1 MQVNIKCFIVVSL
14 LIGVISCKK
23 ESKADK
29 MPQQKF
35 TVISEKKSNI
45 NFINTVK
52 QTNEFN
58 CLNYTY
64 ALAGAGVAIGDFNN
78 DGLEDIYFT
87 SNQNANKLYLNKG
100 DFVFKD
106 ITESANVLD
115 EKGWSTGVSV
125 IDINNDGWQDIYVC
139 KSASLPNDELRKN
152 KLFINQKNNTFKE
165 EAKKWGLDHD
175 GFSMQSYF
183 LDYDKDGDLDL
194 YLVNHRVD
202 FENTLKLEKIGNQ
215 KLNPKTSDHLFRN
228 DGTTFTDVTLTS
240 GIANKAWGLSA
251 SIGDFNNDGWPD
263 IYVANDYIIPDF
275 LYINKRNGTFSNQ
288 IKTRFNHISYNSMGS
303 DFADINND
311 FLPDLLVL
319 EMSAQ
324 DHVRS
329 KENMPSMNTKGF
341 QKIVNANYHY
351 PYMSNMLQVNNG
363 NGSFSDIAQLANV
376 AKTDWSWS
384 TLLADF
390 DNDGQKDIVVT
401 NGIERNFANQDYAKK
416 IKENLD
422 NNITMTKM
430 EVIEMIPSEKIAN
443 YIYKNKADLSFEDV
457 TKKWG
462 FHQKVNSNGIAYA
475 DLDNDGDLD
484 LILNNMSDLAS
495 VYKNNSTNNFLKIEL
510 KGDEKNKNAI
520 GAKVKVY
527 TDEGNQYQDVYASR
541 GYLSSVSRTLN
552 FGFKKQEKVNVVE
565 VIWFNGLVTRLED
578 VKVNQTLVLNIN
590 EASRNPVLKQKVNRN
605 IKPINPKRL
614 GIDFIHK
621 ENDFNDFAKQVLL
634 PQKLSQKGPAISVA
648 DVNNDGLED
657 FFVGGARNQS
667 AEIYVQNVNGGFTK
681 SIQKSLEK
689 DAGFEDVFS
698 LFFDADTDGYLDLY
712 LVSSNYEV
720 SEKSGFSQD
729 GLYLNN
735 GKGVFTKSNNLPKN
749 LNATNVVKVF
759 DYDTDGDEDLFI
771 GASALSGKYPLSGK
785 SFILENRNGV
795 FKEVTK
801 NINNE
806 FSDIGIVKDILF
818 SDVDNDGDK
827 DLFVVGHW
835 FPITLFENQK
845 GKFIKSKIKDF
856 VATNG
861 WWNTIT
867 EIDIDNDGDK
877 DYVVGNLGENNKFHP
892 TKEKPLHI
900 YANNFDDNE
909 TFDMVLSK
917 EYKGNL
923 VPLRGK
929 ECSTQQN
936 SFVSDKTITYKD
948 FANSTLIDIYGDD
961 ALKSSYHR
969 EVYEFSSML
978 IKNNGNKTFTLQKLP
993 NSAQLGP
1000 TLSFE
1005 VSDVNNDGLL
1015 DVIGVGAIHESEVET
1030 IRYDANIGYILAGT
1044 KKGNLKPYKDLNF
1057 YNAKNAKQIKNIKI
1071 GNANFFIVANN
1082 DNMLSIFKQ

>member
-1 MQVNIKCFIVVSL
+1 MQVSIKCFIVVSL
-14 LIGVISCKK
+14 LISVISCKNKSENEKIPK
-23 ESKADK
+23 EN
-29 MPQQKF
+29 F
-35 TVISEKKSNI
+35 TFISGKKSKI
-45 NFINTVK
+45 NFTNSVK

-64 ALAGAGVAIGDFNN
+64 ALAGGGVAIGDFNN
-78 DGLEDIYFT
+78 DGLEDVYFT
-87 SNQNANKLYLNKG
+87 SNQNANKLYLNKD

-106 ITESANVLD
+106 ITESANVED

-165 EAKKWGLDHD
+165 EAKKWGLDND

-183 LDYDKDGDLDL
+183 LDYDKDGDLDM

-202 FENTLKLEKIGNQ
+202 FENTLKLEEIGKQ

-228 DGTTFTDVTLTS
+228 DGNTFTDVTLKS

-311 FLPDLLVL
+311 FLPDLMVL

-324 DHVRS
+324 DHIRS

-351 PYMSNMLQVNNG
+351 PYMSNMLQLNNG
-363 NGSFSDIAQLANV
+363 NGSFSDISQLANV

-384 TLLADF
+384 SLIADF
-390 DNDGQKDIVVT
+390 DNDGHKDIVVT
-401 NGIERNFANQDYAKK
+401 NGIERNFANQDYPRKL
-416 IKENLD
+416 KENLE
-422 NNITMTKM
+422 NNVSMTKM

-443 YIYKNKADLSFEDV
+443 YIYKNNANLTFDDV
-457 TKKWG
+457 SKKWG
-462 FHQKVNSNGIAYA
+462 FDKEINSNGIAYA
-475 DLDNDGDLD
+475 DFDNDGDLD

-495 VYKNNSTNNFLKIEL
+495 VYRNNSTHNFLKIKL
-510 KGDEKNKNAI
+510 KGDKKNRNAV
-520 GAKVKVY
+520 GSKVKVY
-527 TDEGNQYQDVYASR
+527 SDEGNQYQDVYSSR
-541 GYLSSVSRTLN
+541 GYLSSVSKTLN
-552 FGFKKQEKVNVVE
+552 FGLKKQEKVTVIE
-565 VIWFNGLVTRLED
+565 VIWYNGLVTRLEN
-578 VKVNQTLVLNIN
+578 VKTNQTLVLNIN
-590 EASRNPVLKQKVNRN
+590 DAKKIQPKKHDVIREIRS
-605 IKPINPKRL
+605 INPKRL
-614 GIDFIHK
+614 GITFSHK
-621 ENDFNDFAKQVLL
+621 ENDFNDFSKQVLL
-634 PQKLSQKGPAISVA
+634 PQKLSQKGPAISVG
-648 DVNNDGLED
+648 DINNDGLED
-657 FFVGGARNQS
+657 FFVGGAQNQA
-667 AEIYVQNVNGGFTK
+667 AEIYVQNLNGGFTK

-689 DAGFEDVFS
+689 DAGFEDISS
-698 LFFDADTDGYLDLY
+698 LFFDADNDGDLDVY
-712 LVSSNYEV
+712 IVSSNYEV
-720 SEKSGFSQD
+720 SEKSSFSQD
-729 GLYLNN
+729 RLYLNN
-735 GKGVFTKSNNLPKN
+735 GKGVFFKSKNLPKN
-749 LNATNVVKVF
+749 LKATNVVKAF
-759 DYDTDGDEDLFI
+759 DYDNDGDLDLFI

-785 SFILENRNGV
+785 SSILENRKGV
-795 FKEVTK
+795 FKEVAK

-818 SDVDNDGDK
+818 SDIDNDGDK

-835 FPITLFENQK
+835 FPITLFVNQK
-845 GKFIKSKIKDF
+845 GKFTKSKTTNFD
-856 VATNG
+856 ATNG

-867 EIDIDNDGDK
+867 EIDIDNDGNK

-892 TKEKPLHI
+892 SKEKPLHV
-900 YANNFDDNE
+900 YANNFDDNQ

-929 ECSTQQN
+929 ECSTEQN
-936 SFVSDKTITYKD
+936 SFINDKTKTYKE
-948 FANSTLIDIYGDD
+948 FANSTLIDIYGDK
-961 ALKSSYHR
+961 ALKSSYHK
-969 EVYEFSSML
+969 EVYKFSSML
-978 IKNNGNKTFTLQKLP
+978 IKNNGDKTFTLQKLP
-993 NSAQLGP
+993 NIAQLGP
-1000 TLSFE
+1000 TQSFE
-1005 VSDVNNDGLL
+1005 VSDINNDGLL

-1030 IRYDANIGYILAGT
+1030 IRYDANIGYILTTT
-1044 KKGNLKPYKDLNF
+1044 KDGNLVSYKDLNF
-1057 YNAKNAKQIKNIKI
+1057 YNAKNAKQIKRIKI
-1071 GNANFFIVANN
+1071 ESTDCFIIANN
-1082 DNMLSIFKQ
+1082 NAAVTIFKK